1 MQTHTVIGVTAA
13 ALGALI
19 LFNGWNQNQKYRRIE
34 SGLVEQ
40 QRQAENLRRVNIDL
54 KLEELRAKIGHVE
67 VAQKTSTEITN
78 RRIDEMLVEIK
89 SFRKSLQNARKYARD
104 MQKPMIDHINN
115 SDLHPRSLKI
125 EQHR

>member
-1 MQTHTVIGVTAA
+1 MQTHTIIGVTGA

-19 LFNGWNQNQKYRRIE
+19 LFNGWAQSQKYRRIE
-34 SGLVEQ
+34 LGLIEQ
-40 QRQAENLRRVNIDL
+40 QRQAENLRKANIDL
-54 KLEELRAKIGHVE
+54 KLEELRSKIGHVE
-67 VAQKTSTEITN
+67 VAQKTSIEITN
-78 RRIDEMLVEIK
+78 RRIDEMLTEVK
-89 SFRKSLQNARKYARD
+89 SFRKSLQNARKYTRE